1 MLMELIANY
10 ICLIKEDKED
20 MEGKKSIKETLV
32 FPRYHQLDVVENLI
46 ADAKQAGTGENYLVQ
61 HSA

>member
-10 ICLIKEDKED
+10 ICLTKEEVED
-20 MEGKKSIKETLV
+20 MRGKKSIKETLV
-32 FPRYHQLDVVENLI
+32 FPRYHQLDVVERLT
-46 ADAKQAGTGENYLVQ
+46 ADAKEVGTGENYLVQ